1 MSKGDLKT
9 PSTTEEWLSISQDFG
24 ETWNLPRCLGA
35 MDGKNIFIGCPNLCG
50 SNYYNYKGFY
60 SMVLLTVWDSK
71 YCFISHDT
79 GHSGSNNDSG
89 IPNKI
94 RNPLTHSVNP
104 DLIENNRLDI
114 PSPTTYKSCTFTFL
128 LRMKYSR
135 WRLNVRGI
143 IIKYTTFSQTSTPS
157 PLLFIISG
165 SAPVQTM

>member
-1 MSKGDLKT
+1 
-9 PSTTEEWLSISQDFG
+9 
-24 ETWNLPRCLGA
+24 
-35 MDGKNIFIGCPNLCG
+35 
-50 SNYYNYKGFY
+50 
-60 SMVLLTVWDSK
+60 MVLLAVWDSK
-71 YCFISHDT
+71 YCFISNDT
-79 GHSGSNNDSG
+79 GHFGSNNDSG

-94 RNPLTHSVNP
+94 SNPLTHSVNS